1 MCSEQN
7 NNNEQHLPALI
18 FSLSLDHLKMNNI
31 FPAIMVKKKKLKKKE
46 GKETRIVER
55 YSRIIFG
62 RYE

>member
-31 FPAIMVKKKKLKKKE
+31 FPAIMVKKKKIKKK
-46 GKETRIVER
+46 
-55 YSRIIFG
+55 G
-62 RYE
+62 R